1 MNKINSW
8 RWFFYLT
15 GLVILAFGL
24 ILNSR
29 SGLGISP
36 ILSVSYTISQ
46 ITGIGFADITCL
58 WYVCIVLFEI
68 IVHRSRKETVLNDVL
83 QIPVSL
89 LFTRIMNVF
98 SLWIP
103 QSSGNVW
110 MLGVAI
116 LCTGIGAAMSLDM
129 RIVANPGDGIVQTLA
144 DATGKSIGFVKNGFD
159 IFCCV
164 CSILIGI
171 LWTGQVNGIGLGTI
185 LCMIG
190 VGRCVAC
197 FNTLCLKP
205 MSRKAQLEQERR

>member
-1 MNKINSW
+1 MSKINSW
-8 RWFFYLT
+8 RWLFYST

-46 ITGIGFADITCL
+46 ITGICFADITCL
-58 WYVCIVLFEI
+58 WYLCIVVFEI
-68 IVHRSRKETVLNDVL
+68 IVHRNRKEMVLNDVL
-83 QIPVSL
+83 QIPVSI
-89 LFTRIMNVF
+89 LFTRIMHVF

-110 MLGVAI
+110 MLLFAI

-129 RIVANPGDGIVQTLA
+129 RIVANPGDGIVQTLS

-164 CSILIGI
+164 CSVIMGI
-171 LWTGQVNGIGLGTI
+171 LWTGHVKGIGLGTI

-205 MSRKAQLEQERR
+205 MSRKAQLEYERQ